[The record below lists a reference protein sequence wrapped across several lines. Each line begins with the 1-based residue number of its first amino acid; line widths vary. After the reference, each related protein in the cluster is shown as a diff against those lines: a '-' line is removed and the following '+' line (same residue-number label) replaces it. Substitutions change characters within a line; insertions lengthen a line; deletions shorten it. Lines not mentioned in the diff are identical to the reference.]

1 MESLFSL
8 KSKVAL
14 VTGGTSGI
22 GFGMVK
28 GLASANVEQI
38 IMTYRSESK
47 LEKARELLA
56 TVNPAVLITGVFGD
70 FSEKNEDKLVNHIA
84 NQAFEYSK
92 TGRIDILINNAG
104 INNRIQFSEFP
115 QEKFDE
121 VLRVDLNI
129 PVKLTKKIGMKMLEN
144 KHGGAILFTA
154 SLCSFQ
160 GGVDS
165 TAYAIAKGGIKQFVA
180 ALSNEWSLKG
190 IRVNA
195 IAPGYI
201 TTNLTDQ
208 IEENY
213 RNSIISRIPIGR
225 WGNMDDF
232 QGPAIFLC
240 SEASRYI
247 TGETLVI
254 DGGWLNY

>member
-8 KSKVAL
+8 KGKVAL

-22 GFGMVK
+22 GFGMIK
-28 GLASANVEQI
+28 GLASAKVEQI
-38 IMTYRSESK
+38 ILTYRSESK
-47 LEKARELLA
+47 LQKAKEGIA
-56 TVNPAVLITGVFGD
+56 AVNPTVLITGVFGD

-84 NQAFEYSK
+84 SQAFEYSK

-115 QEKFDE
+115 QDKFDE

-129 PVKLTKKIGMKMLEN
+129 PVKLTKKVGMKMLEN

-190 IRVNA
+190 IRINA

-201 TTNLTDQ
+201 ITNLTDQ
-208 IEENY
+208 IEVNY

-225 WGNMDDF
+225 WGNIDDF

>member
-8 KSKVAL
+8 RGKVAL

-22 GFGMVK
+22 GFGMIK
-28 GLASANVEQI
+28 GLASAKVEQI
-38 IMTYRSESK
+38 ILTYRSESK
-47 LEKARELLA
+47 LQKAKEGIA
-56 TVNPAVLITGVFGD
+56 AVNPAVLITGVFGD

-84 NQAFEYSK
+84 SQSFEYSK

-115 QEKFDE
+115 QDKFDE

-129 PVKLTKKIGMKMLEN
+129 PVKLTKKVGMKMLEN

-190 IRVNA
+190 IRINA

-201 TTNLTDQ
+201 ITNLTDQ
-208 IEENY
+208 IEVNY

-225 WGNMDDF
+225 WGNIDDF

>member
-1 MESLFSL
+1 MESFFSL
-8 KSKVAL
+8 RGKVAL

-22 GFGMVK
+22 GFGMIK
-28 GLASANVEQI
+28 GLASAKVEQI
-38 IMTYRSESK
+38 ILTYRSESK
-47 LEKARELLA
+47 LQKAKEGIA
-56 TVNPAVLITGVFGD
+56 AVNPAVLITGVFGD

-84 NQAFEYSK
+84 SQAFEYSK

-115 QEKFDE
+115 QDKFDE

-129 PVKLTKKIGMKMLEN
+129 PVKLTKKVGMKMLEN

-190 IRVNA
+190 IRINA

-201 TTNLTDQ
+201 ITNLTDQ
-208 IEENY
+208 IEVNY

-225 WGNMDDF
+225 WGNIDDF

>member
-8 KSKVAL
+8 RGKVAL

-22 GFGMVK
+22 GFGMIK
-28 GLASANVEQI
+28 GLASAKVEQI
-38 IMTYRSESK
+38 ILTYRSESK
-47 LEKARELLA
+47 LQKAKEGIA
-56 TVNPAVLITGVFGD
+56 AVNPAVLITGVFGD

-84 NQAFEYSK
+84 SQAFEYSK
-92 TGRIDILINNAG
+92 TGRIDILLNNAG

-115 QEKFDE
+115 QDKFDE

-129 PVKLTKKIGMKMLEN
+129 PVKLTKKVGMKMLEN

-190 IRVNA
+190 IRINA

-201 TTNLTDQ
+201 ITNLTDQ
-208 IEENY
+208 IEVNY

-225 WGNMDDF
+225 WGNIDDF

>member
-8 KSKVAL
+8 RGKVAL

-22 GFGMVK
+22 GFGMIK
-28 GLASANVEQI
+28 GLASAKVEQI
-38 IMTYRSESK
+38 ILTYRSESK
-47 LEKARELLA
+47 LQKAKEGIA
-56 TVNPAVLITGVFGD
+56 AVNPAVLITGVFGD

-84 NQAFEYSK
+84 SQAFEYSK

-115 QEKFDE
+115 QDKFDE

-129 PVKLTKKIGMKMLEN
+129 PVKLTKKVGMKMLEN

-190 IRVNA
+190 IRINA

-201 TTNLTDQ
+201 ITNLTDQ
-208 IEENY
+208 IEVNY

-225 WGNMDDF
+225 WGNIDDF